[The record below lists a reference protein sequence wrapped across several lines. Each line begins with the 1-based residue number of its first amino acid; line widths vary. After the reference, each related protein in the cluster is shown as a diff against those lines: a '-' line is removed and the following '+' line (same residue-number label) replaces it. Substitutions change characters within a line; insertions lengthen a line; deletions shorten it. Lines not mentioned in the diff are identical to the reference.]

1 MLHSPSSH
9 LRLIGLGLTLVLKQI
24 AKVMVFEM
32 VGKGSLDAVAAVAAE
47 KSQVRKIDSRVCSDR
62 IV

>member
-24 AKVMVFEM
+24 AKVMVSEM

-47 KSQVRKIDSRVCSDR
+47 KKPGQKD
-62 IV
+62 